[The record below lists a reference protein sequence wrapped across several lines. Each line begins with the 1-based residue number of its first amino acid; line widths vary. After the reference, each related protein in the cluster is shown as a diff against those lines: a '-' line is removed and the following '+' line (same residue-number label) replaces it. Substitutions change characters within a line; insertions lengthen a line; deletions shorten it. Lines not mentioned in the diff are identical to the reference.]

1 MVTGLADYGITV
13 NEEKCLSNL
22 EDDMDEFP
30 WLGYRFNTRN
40 LNVHLDL
47 ANATYLGMSYM
58 NTYTPPLMK

>member
-1 MVTGLADYGITV
+1 
-13 NEEKCLSNL
+13 
-22 EDDMDEFP
+22 MDEFP